1 MPLHQIAN
9 LVIDSSI
16 ALRSVP
22 SARTGGGA
30 WRFVVDRRG
39 VPPGHPVWY
48 HHEKVQGGARFRSLA
63 REGESHVIRFW
74 RRASFLLSFETRR
87 ITCYPCRSASLETV
101 QQLLV
106 GHVIPLVFADEG
118 ALALHASAV
127 LAPQGVL
134 AFVAETGGGKSTIA
148 SALGARGCSIVADD
162 CAIVDVDEGGCRV
175 RPMDVGLRL
184 WPDTVGMLRGSR
196 SRATRRAEPGVR
208 KKRFAAQALGMT
220 THCRSEPLRRVYLLQ
235 ASRGARGPTIDRA
248 SCADAVVAL
257 MLASFQLGI
266 DEPERLRQA
275 FERLSTLVTTVPVLR
290 LSSPPGLQHLPA
302 VVDAVLENAAGQSSI
317 PGVHSA

>member
-1 MPLHQIAN
+1 MPLYQIAS

-22 SARTGGGA
+22 PARTGVGA
-30 WRFVVDRRG
+30 WRFVVDRRR
-39 VPPGHPVWY
+39 VRPRHRVWY
-48 HHEKVQGGARFRSLA
+48 HHEKVTGGPRFRSLA
-63 REGESHVIRFW
+63 REGGNHVIRFW
-74 RRASFLLSFETRR
+74 RRASFLLSFDTRR
-87 ITCYPCRSASLETV
+87 ITCYPCRSASLEMV

-134 AFVAETGGGKSTIA
+134 AFVGETGGGKSTIA

-184 WPDTVGMLRGSR
+184 WPETVGMLRGSGSR
-196 SRATRRAEPGVR
+196 STRHTGPDVR
-208 KKRFAAQALGMT
+208 KKRFAAQALGMK
-220 THCRSEPLRRVYLLQ
+220 THCRPAPLRRVYLLQ
-235 ASRGARGPTIDRA
+235 PLRGARGPTIEQT
-248 SCADAVVAL
+248 SGADAVVAL

-266 DEPERLRQA
+266 DEPERLRRA
-275 FERLSTLVTTVPVLR
+275 FELLSTLVASVPVLR
-290 LSSPPGLQHLPA
+290 LSSPLGLQHLPA
-302 VVDAVLENAAGQSSI
+302 VVDAVLENAAG
-317 PGVHSA
+317 